1 MLTLE
6 ENYFICNKKEDEGSL
21 GQEGSVSFTN
31 PKMSH
36 YHEGDVAKEALEA
49 ASENYFDVPT
59 GALGST
65 KATKTERPN
74 RAPTIGN
81 KPPTPTQAAPTT
93 PTTKPAPTKPLATS
107 NPPKINQ
114 SSDAAAL
121 EAALAGTVAKEIIM
135 KELVLESLPIGR

>member
-1 MLTLE
+1 M
-6 ENYFICNKKEDEGSL
+6 
-21 GQEGSVSFTN
+21 GQEGSVSFTKL
-31 PKMSH
+31 KMSN
-36 YHEGDVAKEALEA
+36 YHEGDVAKEELED

-65 KATKTERPN
+65 KVTKTERPN

-81 KPPTPTQAAPTT
+81 KPPPTKGTPTPKTKLLAA
-93 PTTKPAPTKPLATS
+93 S

-121 EAALAGTVAKEIIM
+121 EAALAGTVAKEIVM
-135 KELVLESLPIGR
+135 RELVLESLPIGRYFCGSCEILV